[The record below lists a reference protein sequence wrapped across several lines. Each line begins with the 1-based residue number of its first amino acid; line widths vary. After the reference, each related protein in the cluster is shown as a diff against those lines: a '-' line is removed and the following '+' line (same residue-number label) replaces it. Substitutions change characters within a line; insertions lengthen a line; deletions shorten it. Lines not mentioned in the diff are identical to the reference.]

1 MPEAIAAPASDQAN
15 DVAMMVRI
23 TESMPYE
30 SAQCAMQEWVARRAV
45 HAERQLLDDELWLLE
60 HPSVITTGVR
70 TPPEDLPAMPSLP
83 IVPSDRG
90 GLATY
95 HGPGQL
101 IAYLLMDVRR
111 AGLGPRALVCA
122 LEGAVL
128 GLLDEFGIPG
138 QRHCGRP
145 GVYLGG
151 AKIASLGLRLR
162 NGLSYHGLALNVHV
176 DLEPFARFH
185 PCGVPGLVMTR
196 LVDHCPGITMAAAGE
211 RLAHHIAAGLD
222 RNMVLSSPWPASW
235 QAAMQ
240 ND

>member
-1 MPEAIAAPASDQAN
+1 MPEASVAPAGDQAN
-15 DVAMMVRI
+15 DLAIMVRI
-23 TESMPYE
+23 IDRMPYE
-30 SAQCAMQEWVARRAV
+30 GAQRAMQEWVARRAA
-45 HAERQLLDDELWLLE
+45 HPERHLLDDELWLLE
-60 HPSVITTGVR
+60 HPAVITAGVR
-70 TPPEDLPAMPSLP
+70 TPPGDLPALPSLP
-83 IVPSDRG
+83 VVRSDRG

-101 IAYLLMDVRR
+101 IAYLLMDVSR

-128 GLLDEFGIPG
+128 GLLEELGIPG

-162 NGLSYHGLALNVHV
+162 HGLSYHGLALNVHV

-185 PCGVPGLVMTR
+185 PCGVPGLAMTR
-196 LVDHCPGITMAAAGE
+196 LVDHCPGLTMAEAGE

-222 RNMVLSSPWPASW
+222 RRMALSAPWPASW
-235 QAAMQ
+235 QVTTQ
-240 ND
+240 DQ